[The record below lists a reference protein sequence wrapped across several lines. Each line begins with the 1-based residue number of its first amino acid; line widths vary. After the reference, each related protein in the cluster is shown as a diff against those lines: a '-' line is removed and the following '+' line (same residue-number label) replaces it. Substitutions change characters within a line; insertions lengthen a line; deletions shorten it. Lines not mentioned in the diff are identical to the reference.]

1 MEKAEIGTGDFDRD
15 GKNRGSTNDVI
26 PPLRKR
32 SKAGVLYQRD
42 LKILSLIGELRNLPR
57 DELVRRASISNR
69 SEPGYVPGECLVHF
83 VRTSRNDVAD
93 AWFERL
99 YRILSERVLRAM
111 PRAEGVGGTE
121 SLARGTV
128 REEAHGRFTE
138 LLAQDRQSYAEKLD
152 FYEVRFDRA
161 LDKLRIDAQ
170 RKVSRIQRRTES
182 LQLDPESGEIAPEIE
197 MAAGAYDPFEANLL
211 DQESYRLRLDAAIK
225 ALPPEQARI
234 IYMLKKGFPID
245 SKDPGVDTIAKI
257 LCRSEKTIRTHRDKA
272 LVTLKKALEGGGRR

>member
-1 MEKAEIGTGDFDRD
+1 MEKGELEAGESNRD
-15 GKNRGSTNDVI
+15 GKNHGSTNDEI

-32 SKAGVLYQRD
+32 SAAGVLYQRD
-42 LKILSLIGELRNLPR
+42 PKILSLTGELRKLPR

-69 SEPGYVPGECLVHF
+69 SDPDYVPSECLVHF
-83 VRTSRNDVAD
+83 VRASRNDVGD
-93 AWFERL
+93 AWFERV
-99 YRILSERVLRAM
+99 YRILSERVVRAM
-111 PRAEGVGGTE
+111 PRAGGVGGTE
-121 SLARGTV
+121 SLALGTV

-170 RKVSRIQRRTES
+170 RKVYRIQRRTES

-245 SKDPGVDTIAKI
+245 SKDPGINTIAKI
-257 LCRSEKTIRTHRDKA
+257 LGRSEKTIRTHRDKA
-272 LVTLKKALEGGGRR
+272 LITLKKALENGDRR

>member
-1 MEKAEIGTGDFDRD
+1 MENAEIGADESNRD
-15 GKNRGSTNDVI
+15 DKNDGSTDDVI

-32 SKAGVLYQRD
+32 SATGVLYERNP
-42 LKILSLIGELRNLPR
+42 KIYSLIGELRKLPR

-69 SEPGYVPGECLVHF
+69 SDPGYVPGECLVHF
-83 VRTSRNDVAD
+83 VRATRNDVTD

-111 PRAEGVGGTE
+111 PRADGVAGTE

-128 REEAHGRFTE
+128 REEVHGRFTE

-152 FYEVRFDRA
+152 FYEIRFDRA
-161 LDKLRIDAQ
+161 LSKLRIDAQ
-170 RKVSRIQRRTES
+170 RKGSRIQGRTES
-182 LQLDPESGEIAPEIE
+182 LQLDPELGEIAPEIE
-197 MAAGAYDPFEANLL
+197 AAVAGYDPFDADLL
-211 DQESYRLRLDAAIK
+211 DEENYRLRLDAAIE

-245 SKDPGVDTIAKI
+245 SKEPGVNTIARI
-257 LCRSEKTIRTHRDKA
+257 LGRSEKTIRTHRDKA
-272 LVTLKKALEGGGRR
+272 LVTLKKALESGDRR